1 MATEAVAGLDLR
13 LFGLAALAITAVSVL
28 LLVRRYAIAAKQMS
42 AAHEGAVQVAL
53 LDPLTKLP
61 NRAAFRAQ
69 LDMSVRS
76 GAPGTVALLYADLDH
91 FKEVND
97 GLGHGAGDQL
107 LEEVAGRFRSAIPIG
122 DVLARIGG
130 DEFAV
135 VMSGAGVH
143 QRASEVASAMI
154 ECVRKPF
161 KVRGN
166 LINIGVSIGISSDE
180 GADRNHMPT
189 PEELQR
195 QADVALYKA
204 KAETRMTFRRFE
216 HSMDEVM
223 VKKRAMNAHM
233 KAALDERQFRL
244 ALQPIFSA
252 QTGKLASAE
261 ALVRWS
267 HPAHGD
273 ISPARF
279 IPLAEESGQIYEIG
293 AYVLRQAIAFA
304 GQLGTVPIAINVS
317 PLQFRNNNFA
327 KTVADALLEASVS
340 PTLIKIEITEGVLIK
355 HTDAART
362 TLRQLRELGVE
373 VVLDDF
379 GTGFSSLS
387 YLQNFPFDA
396 IKIDRSFL
404 RNLGTRSQATQL
416 MRTMIELGHSQDMK
430 VVAEGVE
437 NAWQISVL
445 QLLGCDYLQG
455 FFLGTPGD
463 VQALLANPIVA
474 LGNKADVAAKLEP
487 ETTASN
493 VLSMRGA
500 KRTST

>member
-1 MATEAVAGLDLR
+1 MKRPTD
-13 LFGLAALAITAVSVL
+13 
-28 LLVRRYAIAAKQMS
+28 
-42 AAHEGAVQVAL
+42 
-53 LDPLTKLP
+53 
-61 NRAAFRAQ
+61 RAATW
-69 LDMSVRS
+69 L
-76 GAPGTVALLYADLDH
+76 
-91 FKEVND
+91 
-97 GLGHGAGDQL
+97 
-107 LEEVAGRFRSAIPIG
+107 
-122 DVLARIGG
+122 
-130 DEFAV
+130 
-135 VMSGAGVH
+135 
-143 QRASEVASAMI
+143 
-154 ECVRKPF
+154 
-161 KVRGN
+161 
-166 LINIGVSIGISSDE
+166 
-180 GADRNHMPT
+180 T

-204 KAETRMTFRRFE
+204 KGETRMAFRRFDPP
-216 HSMDEVM
+216 MDEVM

-233 KAALDERQFRL
+233 KTALDERQFRL

-252 QTGKLASAE
+252 QSGKLASAE
-261 ALVRWS
+261 ALVRWT
-267 HPAHGD
+267 HPVHGD

-293 AYVLRQAIAFA
+293 AYVMRQAITFA

-327 KTVADALLEASVS
+327 KTVADALLESNVS
-340 PTLIKIEITEGVLIK
+340 PKLIKIEITEGVLIK

-362 TLRQLRELGVE
+362 TLRQLRELGVQ

-416 MRTMIELGHSQDMK
+416 MRTMIELGHSQDME

-474 LGNKADVAAKLEP
+474 VGDKADVAAKLEP
-487 ETTASN
+487 EAGGN
-493 VLSMRGA
+493 VLSMRG
-500 KRTST
+500 KKIGSGGGT